1 MGLKNTVPGLENRIK
16 DLEQVLNL
24 IFKTWYKKN
33 IEGKTRK
40 KLIFLFQNLLK
51 TVENVCCRSVN
62 NLKTSCSVFH

>member
-40 KLIFLFQNLLK
+40 KLIFFIPKPL
-51 TVENVCCRSVN
+51 ENSRKCV
-62 NLKTSCSVFH
+62 L